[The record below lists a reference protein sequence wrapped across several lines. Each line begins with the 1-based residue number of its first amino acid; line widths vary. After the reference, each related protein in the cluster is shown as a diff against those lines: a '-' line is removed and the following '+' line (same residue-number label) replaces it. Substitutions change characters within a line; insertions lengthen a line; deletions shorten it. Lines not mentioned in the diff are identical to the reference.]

1 MPKKSQCF
9 TKTAVCFDLQLEIIC
24 NRTNEKKL
32 VLPTFRKK
40 NKTFQ
45 NDKAM
50 SIGRDEEVGVI
61 EVLLS
66 KKKEEQGGI

>member
-1 MPKKSQCF
+1 MK
-9 TKTAVCFDLQLEIIC
+9 
-24 NRTNEKKL
+24 KKL
-32 VLPTFRKK
+32 VLPTFRKE

-50 SIGRDEEVGVI
+50 SIGRNEEVGVI

-66 KKKEEQGGI
+66 KKKRSREAYKSH